1 MGMGIKQENL
11 DKPAAQFQY
20 VISDQICDL
29 VGGKASLVLKAW
41 VLRSEVQ
48 AYSVLLSGHLS
59 DLDQFEDCGS
69 GSVGSLP
76 AVRLFEEAFD
86 EGVLFSCS
94 RGSSPSHRVFY
105 YKMLETDVL
114 CSVSPLEAVMCFQAS
129 YGDLSSGDELI
140 RYLRRVNQIFPLFR
154 ETTLPPREA
163 SLSDYSLLS
172 PQLFQLLVAL
182 VPSGEYNT
190 SSSSTSNHYLRLS
203 VRLSAMELMQFL
215 SPGVIPFLSPE
226 DSLVK
231 KCHCHRS
238 RPLCM
243 LVCFK

>member
-1 MGMGIKQENL
+1 MHEAWGL
-11 DKPAAQFQY
+11 
-20 VISDQICDL
+20 
-29 VGGKASLVLKAW
+29 GKASLVLKAW
-41 VLRSEVQ
+41 VWRSEVQ
-48 AYSVLLSGHLS
+48 AHSVLLSGHLS

-76 AVRLFEEAFD
+76 AVRLFEGSLLPFSLFAFMD
-86 EGVLFSCS
+86 

-114 CSVSPLEAVMCFQAS
+114 CSVSPLEAVMRFQAS
-129 YGDLSSGDELI
+129 YGGNLTRFSSESRIILG
-140 RYLRRVNQIFPLFR
+140 RCGR
-154 ETTLPPREA
+154 
-163 SLSDYSLLS
+163 
-172 PQLFQLLVAL
+172 
-182 VPSGEYNT
+182 EYNT

-226 DSLVK
+226 DNLVK